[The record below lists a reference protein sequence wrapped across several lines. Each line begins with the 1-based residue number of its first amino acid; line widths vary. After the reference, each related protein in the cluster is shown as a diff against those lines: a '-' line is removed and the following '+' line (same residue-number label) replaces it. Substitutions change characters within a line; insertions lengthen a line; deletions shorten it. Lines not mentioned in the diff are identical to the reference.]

1 MTWIDDLAALG
12 EQERAAVI
20 ASMPPADAEALTY
33 SWEDWRRPN
42 QTEPSGDW
50 TYWLILAGRG
60 FGKTRMGAE
69 WVRARVKAGY
79 HRVNLLGATADD
91 ARDIMIEGESGILA
105 VCPPAE
111 RPIYRKTL
119 RRLDWPNGAS
129 SLVFTADEPD
139 RLRGKQHDALWCDEL
154 AAWRKLKEAWT
165 QAKLGLRLGPRPQAI
180 ITTTPKPRKVLKAI
194 AEDPDT
200 AVTTGTTYDNR
211 ANLAPA
217 FFDSVIREYEGTS
230 VGRQELL
237 GHMLSEA
244 EGALWRRE
252 WLDRHRV
259 DKLPETVLRVA
270 VGVDPPG
277 GATECGIVAAALG
290 EDDHVY
296 VFADASEQLSAGQW
310 GAKVW
315 RTALVAD
322 ADVAAGER
330 NFGGDMVEQTLKTA
344 AQNAEFE
351 GEDLPRFESVNASR
365 GKSIRAEPWAA
376 KTEQGRLHI
385 VGELDE
391 LEDEL
396 CTWDPT
402 AKPRMP
408 SPNRLDAMV
417 WACAALSGPSRG
429 ATKARLRLR

>member
-1 MTWIDDLAALG
+1 MSKKRDS
-12 EQERAAVI
+12 VI
-20 ASMPPADAEALTY
+20 AAMPPADVEALTY
-33 SWEDWRRPN
+33 CWEDWRRPN
-42 QTEPSGDW
+42 QVEPEGDW

-69 WVRARVKAGY
+69 WIRSRVRSGSQ
-79 HRVNLLGATADD
+79 HVNLLGATADD
-91 ARDIMIEGESGILA
+91 ARDIMIEGESGVLA
-105 VCPPAE
+105 VCPPLE
-111 RPIYRKTL
+111 RPLYRKTL
-119 RRLDWPNGAS
+119 RRLDWPNGAR
-129 SLVFTADEPD
+129 SLIFTADEPE
-139 RLRGKQHDALWCDEL
+139 RLRGKQHDSLWCDEL
-154 AAWRKLKEAWT
+154 AAWRKLEEAWT
-165 QAKLGLRLGPRPQAI
+165 HAKLGLRLGSRPQAI
-180 ITTTPKPRKVLKAI
+180 ITTTPKPRKVLRKI
-194 AEDPDT
+194 VDDPDT
-200 AVTTGTTYDNR
+200 VVTTGTTYDNR

-252 WLDRHRV
+252 WLDKARV

-277 GATECGIVAAALG
+277 GTTECGIVAAALG

-296 VFADASEQLSAGQW
+296 VFVDASEMLSAGQW

-315 RTALVAD
+315 RTALEAD
-322 ADVAAGER
+322 ADVVAGER

-344 AQNAEFE
+344 AQGVEFE
-351 GEDLPRFESVNASR
+351 GEDLARFQSVNASR
-365 GKSIRAEPWAA
+365 GKAIRAEPWAA

-385 VGELDE
+385 VGDLDE

-396 CTWDPT
+396 CTWDPN
-402 AKPRMP
+402 AKPKMA

-417 WACAALSGPSRG
+417 WACAALDQRAVPVSYGSIDVWTG
-429 ATKARLRLR
+429 